1 MWLISSK
8 EVCVTG
14 HGTKVTGSSHLT
26 GGGGWSA
33 VAAIGQHVFLFFLC
47 FLFFFFYCVMWYFA
61 TLQHLGF
68 GE

>member
-47 FLFFFFYCVMWYFA
+47 FLFFFFTV
-61 TLQHLGF
+61 
-68 GE
+68 